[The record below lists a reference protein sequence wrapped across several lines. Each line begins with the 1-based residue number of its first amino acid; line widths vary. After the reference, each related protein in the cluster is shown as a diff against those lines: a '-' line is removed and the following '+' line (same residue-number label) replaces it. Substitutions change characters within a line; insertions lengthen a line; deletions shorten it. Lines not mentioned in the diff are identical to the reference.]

1 MKKSILMLSILLMV
15 SLIGTSAQNPV
26 PSMEPVSYPQHKPK
40 MMVIPFTKQGED
52 IRTIL
57 ENDVNK
63 RIALTKIKE
72 AFDRRGYTMVDF
84 FGRVRALSTAKG
96 LGMDQQQD
104 FKTMIIQQSGAD
116 VYVEA
121 ETDVLVSSTGNSV
134 KVILTAYESS
144 TGNSLS
150 NAVGES
156 GKFYTDDFGKLT
168 SKAVEMCMD
177 YFLDIMQDKFFDI
190 MESGQSISI
199 TIGVDNS
206 STYLLSSEVGNEGL
220 AISDQLELWMEE
232 NAYKGNYHIQGITNH
247 QMIFDDVRIPIKDEN
262 GRNYN
267 INKFGLKLLSF
278 FRSIG
283 IGIERSIS
291 NNTLVITI
299 K

>member
-1 MKKSILMLSILLMV
+1 MKKSILILLLSAFV
-15 SLIGTSAQNPV
+15 LGTLAQEPTSDMEFV
-26 PSMEPVSYPQHKPK
+26 PYPQHKPK
-40 MMVIPFTKQGED
+40 MMVIPFTKEGED

-57 ENDVNK
+57 EDDVNK

-96 LGMDQQQD
+96 LGMEQQQD
-104 FKTMIIQQSGAD
+104 YKTMIIQQSGAD
-116 VYVEA
+116 IYVEA
-121 ETDVLVSSTGNSV
+121 ETDVLVSPTGNAV
-134 KVILTAYESS
+134 KIIMTAYESS

-150 NAVGES
+150 NTVGES

-168 SKAVEMCMD
+168 SRAVETCMD
-177 YFLDIMQDKFFDI
+177 GFLDIIQEKFYNIIED
-190 MESGQSISI
+190 GQSISI
-199 TIGVDNS
+199 TIGVGNGS
-206 STYLLSSEVGNEGL
+206 SYLMSSEIGSEGL
-220 AISDQLELWMEE
+220 SISDHLELWMED
-232 NAYKGNYHIQGITNH
+232 NAYKNNYHIQGTTDR
-247 QMIFDDVRIPIKDEN
+247 QMIFDDVRIPLKDEN

-278 FRSIG
+278 FRSMG
-283 IGIERSIS
+283 ISIERSIS